1 MDNLDRLEKDKKK
14 FKDSNQEL
22 TDATVMIV
30 DDEPINMEVVQAYL
44 EEEGYRKFVLV
55 ESSSL
60 ALETLN
66 ERNPDILLLDLVMPE
81 VSGLDILSAVRLH
94 KNFKHLPVLIF
105 TSSIDPESKLKALE
119 LGATDFLTK
128 PIDQIELCLRMRNTL
143 AAKAYMD
150 QLAYY
155 DTLTKLPNR
164 YLFIKQLDWALK
176 KANRHQHQLALLNIE
191 LDNFNK
197 INDTVGLGAGDE
209 IMRQISSRINQ
220 KIRDVDVLGR
230 SIQNID
236 ASINLYRLDGSVF
249 SLLLDQID
257 SAECAALVAERIIN
271 AIRKPLEVNGTDI
284 YITASI
290 GIASYPAES
299 EGSAALM
306 RLASSA
312 KDYAKSKGGNTF
324 QFSSSAIS
332 MMYKKRLS
340 IETRLRDALE
350 KDELELYYQPK
361 VDVATGVVQGVEALL
376 RWNNDSNGIIPPN
389 EFIPLAEETGLIVP
403 IGEWVLTEACTQ
415 LAEWH
420 QAGRI
425 PISMSINLS
434 VKQLQKKELPVVLK
448 RIIEGSGV
456 NPQFLTL
463 EITESMLMDDLENK
477 IKTLNLLKE
486 MGLKLS
492 IDDFGTG
499 YSSLSYLRKLPVDE
513 LKIDRSFIVDLP
525 DNADS
530 RAIAS
535 SVIFISHSLG
545 LLTVAE
551 GIESE
556 EQLRFLQKEG
566 CDQYQGFLFS
576 RPVPKNE
583 LFKLLSHSTV

>member
-1 MDNLDRLEKDKKK
+1 
-14 FKDSNQEL
+14 
-22 TDATVMIV
+22 
-30 DDEPINMEVVQAYL
+30 
-44 EEEGYRKFVLV
+44 
-55 ESSSL
+55 
-60 ALETLN
+60 
-66 ERNPDILLLDLVMPE
+66 
-81 VSGLDILSAVRLH
+81 
-94 KNFKHLPVLIF
+94 
-105 TSSIDPESKLKALE
+105 
-119 LGATDFLTK
+119 
-128 PIDQIELCLRMRNTL
+128 
-143 AAKAYMD
+143 
-150 QLAYY
+150 
-155 DTLTKLPNR
+155 
-164 YLFIKQLDWALK
+164 
-176 KANRHQHQLALLNIE
+176 
-191 LDNFNK
+191 
-197 INDTVGLGAGDE
+197 
-209 IMRQISSRINQ
+209 
-220 KIRDVDVLGR
+220 
-230 SIQNID
+230 
-236 ASINLYRLDGSVF
+236 
-249 SLLLDQID
+249 
-257 SAECAALVAERIIN
+257 
-271 AIRKPLEVNGTDI
+271 
-284 YITASI
+284 
-290 GIASYPAES
+290 
-299 EGSAALM
+299 M

-376 RWNNDSNGIIPPN
+376 RWNNGSNGIIPPN

-525 DNADS
+525 DDADS